1 MNKTSLNPNNII
13 GKIFT
18 NIHNEQYE
26 IVKLFTELN
35 SKGKEMYK
43 CTIKFLESGNEYNVF
58 RCNAIA
64 TKVADNKFRRKKVTN

>member
-18 NIHNEQYE
+18 NAHNEQYE
-26 IVKLFTELN
+26 ITKLFTELN
-35 SKGKEMYK
+35 TKGKEMCK
-43 CTIKFLESGNEYNVF
+43 CIIKFLESGNEYNVF
-58 RCNAIA
+58 TSNDID